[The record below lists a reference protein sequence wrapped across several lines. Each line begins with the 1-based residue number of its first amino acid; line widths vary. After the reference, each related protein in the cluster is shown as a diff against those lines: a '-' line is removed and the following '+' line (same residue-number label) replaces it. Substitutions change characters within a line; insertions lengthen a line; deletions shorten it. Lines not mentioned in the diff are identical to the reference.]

1 MIATFRSSMERY
13 TCRIRSNWMSYGLKG
28 KAENSS
34 GVGSLRDI
42 VGASDPFNSGWRFGD
57 VVVARDEECCHERVT
72 KRVETRA

>member
-13 TCRIRSNWMSYGLKG
+13 TCRIRSNWISYGLKG

-42 VGASDPFNSGWRFGD
+42 VGAS
-57 VVVARDEECCHERVT
+57 
-72 KRVETRA
+72 

>member
-1 MIATFRSSMERY
+1 MIATLWSSMERY

-42 VGASDPFNSGWRFGD
+42 LGASQSFNSGRRCGD
-57 VVVARDEECCHERVT
+57 VVVAQDEECCHERVT